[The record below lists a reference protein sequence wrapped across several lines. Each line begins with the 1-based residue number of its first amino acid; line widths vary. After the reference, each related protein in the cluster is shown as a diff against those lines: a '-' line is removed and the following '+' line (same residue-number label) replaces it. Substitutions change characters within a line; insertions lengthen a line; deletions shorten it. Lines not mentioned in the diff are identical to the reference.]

1 MDFIIPFVTDS
12 SGLSSDSIF
21 FQDFLRFSCFFSN
34 SPAFL
39 LTITKI
45 CTHAAFSAAWRPQIA
60 ESRCMCSVVWSIL
73 PVSVCAKRV
82 SLAHSAFAGQW
93 KAELLLHIKSSFAE
107 IPVSRPL

>member
-45 CTHAAFSAAWRPQIA
+45 CTHAAFSAAWRPQVA
-60 ESRCMCSVVWSIL
+60 ESRCMCSDSPSRSALNVCHWHTAPSRDSGRQNCYSI
-73 PVSVCAKRV
+73 
-82 SLAHSAFAGQW
+82 
-93 KAELLLHIKSSFAE
+93 
-107 IPVSRPL
+107 